1 MLASDGD
8 YKLRTFHNGSGE
20 EIPQFPKT
28 TRSFWLLDCG
38 TVERLLNDLS
48 IDHGHCQTED
58 DRLRELGMHIGVHPD
73 SNPRQKTIDKKI
85 DELQEHVSEL
95 KGQVTAVKASIDKL
109 LHHLHISLVK
119 IQRWALRCIT
129 ARRVKSL
136 KTRLT
141 IAMSLHGRLG
151 AASPIRGFDSDVMQM
166 IFGAL

>member
-1 MLASDGD
+1 MVAKIRCNNLCAINYNMMLASDGD

-95 KGQVTAVKASIDKL
+95 KNDVSELKKDFGALKGEVTAVKASIDKL
-109 LHHLHISLVK
+109 LHHFHISNE
-119 IQRWALRCIT
+119 
-129 ARRVKSL
+129 
-136 KTRLT
+136 
-141 IAMSLHGRLG
+141 
-151 AASPIRGFDSDVMQM
+151 
-166 IFGAL
+166 